1 MARFS
6 SVDNFAP
13 DRTDRTIIYDLRS
26 TTLIFIMTI
35 ARTICIGFLALI
47 AIGTLLLM
55 MPFATAAGT
64 WNNLI
69 VALFTSTSAVCV
81 TGLAVVDTGTYFSFW
96 GQLTILL
103 LIQVGGLG
111 YMMTTTFL
119 ILLLGRKFDLR
130 QKFAIQESF
139 DRPFLQGSNNLVR
152 SIVATTMIFEITGIF
167 LLLLSFVPES
177 GWDRGLWYSIFHS
190 ISAWNNAGFS
200 LFSDSLVAYRSN
212 WGINL
217 VIPALIIFGGI
228 GYQVIIEMYLWLVN
242 VIKRKPERF
251 CFSLNFKVV
260 VSTTIM
266 LLIVGTVAFFLTE
279 LNNPA
284 TLEPLNFEN
293 KLFAAWFQSVT
304 TRTAGF
310 NSIDIGKMTTAG
322 LFITMGFMFIGA
334 SPSGTGGG
342 IKTTTFRIM
351 YNSTKSVLRG
361 KNEVILYQREVPS
374 TLILKAVAVVF
385 GTAASI
391 VFVTIVISSI
401 ETKFSFLPILFEV
414 ISAFATVG
422 LSTGVTG
429 SLAVASKIMLVF
441 AMYVGRVS
449 ILILIAAIIGDPSP
463 SSLQYPE
470 ENLLVG

>member
-1 MARFS
+1 
-6 SVDNFAP
+6 
-13 DRTDRTIIYDLRS
+13 
-26 TTLIFIMTI
+26 MTI

-47 AIGTLLLM
+47 ALGTLLLM
-55 MPFATAAGT
+55 MPFATVAGT
-64 WNNLI
+64 WNNFI

-81 TGLAVVDTGTYFSFW
+81 TGLAVVDTGSDFSFW
-96 GQLTILL
+96 GQLTILF

-167 LLLLSFVPES
+167 LLLKTFVPEY
-177 GWDRGLWYSIFHS
+177 GWSEGLWYAMFHS

-200 LFSDSLVAYRSN
+200 LFSDSLVGYSAD
-212 WGINL
+212 WLVNL
-217 VIPALIIFGGI
+217 VIPGLIIFGGI
-228 GYQVIIEMYLWLVN
+228 GYQVIIEMYLWFLN
-242 VIKRKPERF
+242 VVKRKTERF

-260 VSTTIM
+260 VSTTAL
-266 LLIVGTVAFFLTE
+266 LLIVGTIAFFLTE

-284 TLEPLNFEN
+284 TLAPLSFQD
-293 KLFAAWFQSVT
+293 KLLAAWFQSMT

-310 NSIDIGKMTTAG
+310 NSIDLGKMTTAG

-391 VFVTIVISSI
+391 VLVTILISSI
-401 ETKFSFLPILFEV
+401 ETQFSFLPILFEV

-422 LSTGVTG
+422 LSTGITS
-429 SLAVASKIMLVF
+429 SLAVASKVILVF

-463 SSLQYPE
+463 SNLQYPE

>member
-1 MARFS
+1 
-6 SVDNFAP
+6 
-13 DRTDRTIIYDLRS
+13 
-26 TTLIFIMTI
+26 MTI
-35 ARTICIGFLALI
+35 ARTICVGFLALI
-47 AIGTLLLM
+47 VIGTLLLM
-55 MPFATAAGT
+55 MPFATVSGT
-64 WNNLI
+64 WNSFI

-81 TGLAVVDTGTYFSFW
+81 TGLAVVDTGSDFSFW

-103 LIQVGGLG
+103 LIQIGGLG

-119 ILLLGRKFDLR
+119 MLLLGRKFDLR

-152 SIVATTMIFEITGIF
+152 SIIATTMIFEITGIF
-167 LLLLSFVPES
+167 LLLRTFVPEY
-177 GWDRGLWYSIFHS
+177 GWSQGLWYSVFHS

-200 LFSDSLVAYRSN
+200 LYSDSLVNYRSS
-212 WGINL
+212 WTINL
-217 VIPALIIFGGI
+217 IIPALVIFGGI
-228 GYQVIIEMYLWLVN
+228 GYQAIIEMYLWLKN
-242 VIKRKPERF
+242 VIQRKSERF

-260 VSTTIM
+260 SSTTVVLLM
-266 LLIVGTVAFFLTE
+266 LGVIAFFLTE

-284 TLEPLNFEN
+284 TLASLSF
-293 KLFAAWFQSVT
+293 KDKFLAAWFQSMT

-310 NSIDIGKMTTAG
+310 NSIDLGNMTTAG

-342 IKTTTFRIM
+342 IKTTTFRIL
-351 YNSTKSVLRG
+351 YNSTKSVLKG
-361 KNEVILYQREVPS
+361 KNEVVLYQREVPG

-385 GTAASI
+385 GTGASI
-391 VFVTIVISSI
+391 VLVTILITSI
-401 ETKFSFLPILFEV
+401 EHHFDLLPVLFEV

-422 LSTGVTG
+422 LSTGIT
-429 SLAVASKIMLVF
+429 SSFAVASKVLLVL

-449 ILILIAAIIGDPSP
+449 ILIVIAAIIGDPSP
-463 SSLQYPE
+463 SSLHYPE

>member
-1 MARFS
+1 
-6 SVDNFAP
+6 
-13 DRTDRTIIYDLRS
+13 
-26 TTLIFIMTI
+26 MTI
-35 ARTICIGFLALI
+35 ARTICGGFLALI
-47 AIGTLLLM
+47 ALGTLLLM
-55 MPFATAAGT
+55 MPFATVAGT
-64 WNNLI
+64 WNSFI
-69 VALFTSTSAVCV
+69 VAFFTSTSAVCV
-81 TGLAVVDTGTYFSFW
+81 TGLAVVDTGSYFSFW

-103 LIQVGGLG
+103 LFQVGGLG

-139 DRPFLQGSNNLVR
+139 DRPFLQGSSNLVR
-152 SIVATTMIFEITGIF
+152 SIIATTMIFEITGIF
-167 LLLLSFVPES
+167 LLLSVFVPQY
-177 GWDRGLWYSIFHS
+177 GWSQGLWYAIFHS
-190 ISAWNNAGFS
+190 ISAWNNAGFG
-200 LFSDSLVAYRSN
+200 LFSDSLVGYSSN
-212 WGINL
+212 WIVNL
-217 VIPALIIFGGI
+217 VIPGLIIFGGI
-228 GYQVIIEMYLWLVN
+228 GYQVIIEMYLWLNN

-260 VSTTIM
+260 VSTTIL
-266 LLIVGTVAFFLTE
+266 LLIVGTAAFLLTE
-279 LNNPA
+279 LNNSA
-284 TLEPLNFEN
+284 TLQPLNFQD
-293 KLFAAWFQSVT
+293 KLLAAWFQSVT

-310 NSIDIGKMTTAG
+310 NSIDLANMTTAG
-322 LFITMGFMFIGA
+322 LFISMGLMFIGA

-351 YNSTKSVLRG
+351 YNSTKSVLQG

-391 VFVTIVISSI
+391 VFVTILISSL
-401 ETKFSFLPILFEV
+401 ETQFDFLPILFEV

-422 LSTGVTG
+422 LSTGITS
-429 SLAVASKIMLVF
+429 SLAVASKVILAF

-449 ILILIAAIIGDPSP
+449 ILILIAAIIGDHSP
-463 SSLQYPE
+463 SNLQYPE

>member
-1 MARFS
+1 
-6 SVDNFAP
+6 
-13 DRTDRTIIYDLRS
+13 
-26 TTLIFIMTI
+26 MTI

-47 AIGTLLLM
+47 VLGTLLLM
-55 MPFATAAGT
+55 MPFATETGT
-64 WNNLI
+64 WNNFI

-81 TGLAVVDTGTYFSFW
+81 TGLAVVDTGSDFSFW
-96 GQLTILL
+96 GQLTILF

-139 DRPFLQGSNNLVR
+139 DRPFLQGSSNLVR
-152 SIVATTMIFEITGIF
+152 SIIATTMIFEISGIF
-167 LLLLSFVPES
+167 LLLSTFVPEF
-177 GWDRGLWYSIFHS
+177 GWTSGLWYAIFHS

-200 LFSDSLVAYRSN
+200 LFSDSLVGYRSD
-212 WGINL
+212 WLVNL
-217 VIPALIIFGGI
+217 VISGLVIFGGI

-242 VIKRKPERF
+242 IIKGKSERF

-260 VSTTIM
+260 VSTTAL
-266 LLIVGTVAFFLTE
+266 LLIAGTVAFFLTE

-284 TLEPLNFEN
+284 TLAPLSLQN
-293 KLFAAWFQSVT
+293 KLLAAWFQSMT

-310 NSIDIGKMTTAG
+310 NSIDLGSMTIAG

-351 YNSTKSVLRG
+351 YNSTKSVLQG

-391 VFVTIVISSI
+391 VFITILISSI
-401 ETKFSFLPILFEV
+401 DTDFEFLPILFEV

-422 LSTGVTG
+422 LSTGIT
-429 SLAVASKIMLVF
+429 SSFAVASKVMLVF
-441 AMYVGRVS
+441 AMYIGRVS

>member
-1 MARFS
+1 
-6 SVDNFAP
+6 
-13 DRTDRTIIYDLRS
+13 
-26 TTLIFIMTI
+26 MTI
-35 ARTICIGFLALI
+35 ARTICVGFLALI
-47 AIGTLLLM
+47 VIGTLLLM
-55 MPFATAAGT
+55 MPFATVSGT
-64 WNNLI
+64 WNSFI

-81 TGLAVVDTGTYFSFW
+81 TGLAVVDTGSDFSFW

-103 LIQVGGLG
+103 LIQIGGLG

-119 ILLLGRKFDLR
+119 MLLLGRKFDLR
-130 QKFAIQESF
+130 QKFAIRESF

-152 SIVATTMIFEITGIF
+152 SIIATTMIFEITGIF
-167 LLLLSFVPES
+167 LLLQTFVAEN
-177 GWDRGLWYSIFHS
+177 GWSQGLWYSIFHS

-200 LFSDSLVAYRSN
+200 LFSDSLVGYRSS
-212 WGINL
+212 WAVNL
-217 VIPALIIFGGI
+217 IISGLVIFGGI

-242 VIKRKPERF
+242 VMKRKPERF

-260 VSTTIM
+260 VSTTI
-266 LLIVGTVAFFLTE
+266 LLLVLGTIAFFLTE

-284 TLEPLNFEN
+284 TLQPFSFED
-293 KLFAAWFQSVT
+293 KFLAAGFQSMS

-310 NSIDIGKMTTAG
+310 NSIDLGNMTTAG
-322 LFITMGFMFIGA
+322 LFITMGLMFIGA

-342 IKTTTFRIM
+342 IKTTTFRIL

-361 KNEVILYQREVPS
+361 QNEVVLYQREVPS

-391 VFVTIVISSI
+391 VLVTILISSI
-401 ETKFSFLPILFEV
+401 ETQYNFLQILFEV

-422 LSTGVTG
+422 LSTGITS
-429 SLAVASKIMLVF
+429 SLAVASKVILVF

-449 ILILIAAIIGDPSP
+449 ILIVIAAIIGDSSP
-463 SSLQYPE
+463 STLHYPE

>member
-1 MARFS
+1 
-6 SVDNFAP
+6 
-13 DRTDRTIIYDLRS
+13 
-26 TTLIFIMTI
+26 MTI
-35 ARTICIGFLALI
+35 ARTICLGFLTLI
-47 AIGTLLLM
+47 VIGTLLLM
-55 MPFATAAGT
+55 MPFATVSGT
-64 WNNLI
+64 WNSFI

-81 TGLAVVDTGTYFSFW
+81 TGLAVVDTGSDFSFW

-139 DRPFLQGSNNLVR
+139 DRPFLLGSNYLVR
-152 SIVATTMIFEITGIF
+152 SIIATTMIFELTGIF
-167 LLLLSFVPES
+167 LLLLTFVPEH
-177 GWDRGLWYSIFHS
+177 GWSEGLWYSIFHS

-200 LFSDSLVAYRSN
+200 LFADSLVGYRSD
-212 WGINL
+212 WIVNL
-217 VIPALIIFGGI
+217 VISGLVIFGGI
-228 GYQVIIEMYLWLVN
+228 GYQVIIEMYSWLVN

-260 VSTTIM
+260 VSTTIL
-266 LLIVGTVAFFLTE
+266 LLIVGTAAFFLTE

-284 TLEPLNFEN
+284 TLQPFSFEN
-293 KLFAAWFQSVT
+293 KLLAAWFQSMT

-310 NSIDIGKMTTAG
+310 NSIDLGNMTTAG

-351 YNSTKSVLRG
+351 YNSTKSVLKG

-391 VFVTIVISSI
+391 VLVTILISAI
-401 ETKFSFLPILFEV
+401 ETQFDFLSILFEV

-422 LSTGVTG
+422 LSTGIT
-429 SLAVASKIMLVF
+429 SSFAFASKVILVF

-449 ILILIAAIIGDPSP
+449 ILIVIAAIIGDPSP
-463 SSLQYPE
+463 SNLQYPE

>member
-1 MARFS
+1 
-6 SVDNFAP
+6 
-13 DRTDRTIIYDLRS
+13 
-26 TTLIFIMTI
+26 MTI
-35 ARTICIGFLALI
+35 ARTICLGFLVLI
-47 AIGTLLLM
+47 VIGTILLM
-55 MPFATAAGT
+55 MPFATASGN
-64 WNNLI
+64 WNNFI

-81 TGLAVVDTGTYFSFW
+81 TGLAVVDTGSDFSFW
-96 GQLTILL
+96 GQLTILF
-103 LIQVGGLG
+103 LIQIGGLG

-152 SIVATTMIFEITGIF
+152 SIIATTMIFEITGIF
-167 LLLLSFVPES
+167 LLLNTFVREF
-177 GWDRGLWYSIFHS
+177 GWSTGLWYSIFHS

-200 LFSDSLVAYRSN
+200 LFSDSLVGYRSS
-212 WGINL
+212 WSINII
-217 VIPALIIFGGI
+217 IPALVIFGGI

-242 VIKRKPERF
+242 KIKGKSERF

-260 VSTTIM
+260 VSTTVL
-266 LLIVGTVAFFLTE
+266 LLIVGTIAFFLTE
-279 LNNPA
+279 LHNPF
-284 TLEPLNFEN
+284 TLANLSF
-293 KLFAAWFQSVT
+293 KDKFLAAWFQSMS

-310 NSIDIGKMTTAG
+310 NSIDLGNMTTAG

-342 IKTTTFRIM
+342 IKTTTFRIL
-351 YNSTKSVLRG
+351 YNSTKSVLKG
-361 KNEVILYQREVPS
+361 KNEVVLYQREVPS

-391 VFVTIVISSI
+391 VLVTIVIASI
-401 ETKFSFLPILFEV
+401 DSEFEFLPILFEV

-422 LSTGVTG
+422 LSTGIT
-429 SLAVASKIMLVF
+429 SSFAVGSKIVLVF
-441 AMYVGRVS
+441 AMYAGRVS
-449 ILILIAAIIGDPSP
+449 ILILIAAIIGDSSP
-463 SSLQYPE
+463 SNLQYPE

>member
-1 MARFS
+1 
-6 SVDNFAP
+6 
-13 DRTDRTIIYDLRS
+13 
-26 TTLIFIMTI
+26 MTI
-35 ARTICIGFLALI
+35 ARTICVGFFSLI
-47 AIGTLLLM
+47 VIGTLLLM
-55 MPFATAAGT
+55 MPFATVSGT
-64 WNNLI
+64 WNSFI

-81 TGLAVVDTGTYFSFW
+81 TGLAVVDTGSDFSFW

-119 ILLLGRKFDLR
+119 LLLLGRKFDLR

-139 DRPFLQGSNNLVR
+139 DRPFLQGSSNLVR
-152 SIVATTMIFEITGIF
+152 SIIATTMIFEITGIF
-167 LLLLSFVPES
+167 LLLRTFVPEY
-177 GWDRGLWYSIFHS
+177 GWSKGLWYATFHS

-200 LFSDSLVAYRSN
+200 LFSDSLVGYRSS
-212 WGINL
+212 WAINL
-217 VIPALIIFGGI
+217 VIPALVIFGGI
-228 GYQVIIEMYLWLVN
+228 GYQVIIEMYLWLIN
-242 VIKRKPERF
+242 KIKRKSERF

-260 VSTTIM
+260 VSTTVL

-279 LNNPA
+279 LHNPA
-284 TLEPLNFEN
+284 TLAPFSFED
-293 KLFAAWFQSVT
+293 KFLAAWFQSMS

-310 NSIDIGKMTTAG
+310 NSIDLGNMTTAG

-351 YNSTKSVLRG
+351 YNSTKSVLQG

-391 VFVTIVISSI
+391 VLVTILICSI
-401 ETKFSFLPILFEV
+401 DTEFNFLPILFEV

-422 LSTGVTG
+422 LSTGIT
-429 SLAVASKIMLVF
+429 SSFTIASKVVLVL
-441 AMYVGRVS
+441 AMYIGRVS
-449 ILILIAAIIGDPSP
+449 ILILIAAVIGDPRP

>member
-1 MARFS
+1 
-6 SVDNFAP
+6 
-13 DRTDRTIIYDLRS
+13 
-26 TTLIFIMTI
+26 MTI
-35 ARTICIGFLALI
+35 ARTICVGFLSLI
-47 AIGTLLLM
+47 VMGTILLM
-55 MPFATAAGT
+55 MPFATVSGT
-64 WNNLI
+64 WNSLI

-81 TGLAVVDTGTYFSFW
+81 TGLAVVDTGSDFSFW
-96 GQLTILL
+96 GQLTILF
-103 LIQVGGLG
+103 LIQIGGLG

-119 ILLLGRKFDLR
+119 LLLLGRKFDLR

-152 SIVATTMIFEITGIF
+152 SIIATTMIFEITGIF
-167 LLLLSFVPES
+167 LLLQTFVPEY
-177 GWDRGLWYSIFHS
+177 GWNKGLWYAIFHS

-200 LFSDSLVAYRSN
+200 LFSDSLVGYRSS
-212 WGINL
+212 WAVNL
-217 VIPALIIFGGI
+217 VIPALVIFGGI
-228 GYQVIIEMYLWLVN
+228 GYQVIIEMYLWLSN
-242 VIKRKPERF
+242 KIKRKSERF

-260 VSTTIM
+260 ISTTVL
-266 LLIVGTVAFFLTE
+266 LLIVGTFAFFFTE

-284 TLEPLNFEN
+284 TLAPLSFED
-293 KLFAAWFQSVT
+293 KFLAAWFQSMS

-310 NSIDIGKMTTAG
+310 NSIDLGNMTTAG

-351 YNSTKSVLRG
+351 YNSTKSVLQG
-361 KNEVILYQREVPS
+361 KTEVILYQREVPS

-391 VFVTIVISSI
+391 VFVTILISSI
-401 ETKFSFLPILFEV
+401 DTQFNFLQILFEV

-422 LSTGVTG
+422 LSTGIT
-429 SLAVASKIMLVF
+429 SSFAVASKVMLVF
-441 AMYVGRVS
+441 SMYAGRVS
-449 ILILIAAIIGDPSP
+449 ILILIAAIIGDPHP
-463 SSLQYPE
+463 SSLQYPQ